1 MYMEKL
7 SVKKPFTVLVAVIII
22 IALGAVS
29 LTHLSM
35 DLLPEMSLPYMIVI
49 APYPG
54 AGPEK
59 VESLVATPLENT
71 LGTVSGVKN
80 VTSQSS
86 DNYAM
91 IQMEFEDGTN
101 LDSAMVKM
109 TSSLNQ
115 LKDTLPAEVGT
126 PTIMQISLDMV
137 ATMYVAVERDGYDI
151 YQLSDFVDDEIIP
164 YISRQEGVAS
174 ISTIGLVDKSVVV
187 SLNQDKIDKLNDK
200 ILTKTDSA
208 LSDAAEK
215 IKEAQE
221 KVDQASE
228 KLNETESGFG
238 KTVSSA
244 IFTKVNAGV
253 QKAGPEIKKNINST
267 IKELQ
272 KLQKQVKNNKPQ
284 TDKSLQDSI
293 DAVNTMKNNTD
304 VLVTRQKKLKSE
316 LEKAKK
322 DLKKSSKRLQN
333 FVDSNTED
341 GATDYKAVMDDI
353 AKSYIRT
360 INNNIDD
367 SSKTLVNELKSNINM
382 GNRRINIYGDAM
394 KQDPSYETF
403 NAIVNDMF
411 NNSLGL
417 QTASERYDSI
427 SKQVKQAQKTNNS
440 SNKTTNQSGY
450 IDYSKTIN
458 GLISALK
465 KTSDNIDTASM
476 SSLIKSTSGLS
487 SNLADVSDFLTKLQK
502 QGVTEET
509 NKQIGNVV
517 TNLNGTQTS
526 VDKLPQMIDGLEG
539 AMAGL
544 TQGQLDAAVG
554 FSTAQIQLTTAKTQ
568 LDAAQ
573 KQYDKAKEAA
583 LKNANADKLISATTL
598 SQLVYA
604 QNFAMPAG
612 YIDDKNDNSWLLKIG
627 EEFGSDKDIA
637 STLIMDNDTIGT
649 IRLQDI
655 SDITVIDNAGDS
667 YTKLDGSDSIILSIF
682 KSSAAGT
689 NDVSKACNKAFKEFE
704 KLYPGTHLVN
714 LMDQGNYINMIVES
728 IFTSIGLGALLAI
741 IILAFFLKDVKPTI
755 VVAISIPLS
764 VLLAIVLMYFT
775 GLDLNM
781 MTLSGLSLG
790 IGMLVDNSVVVMEN
804 IFRLK
809 NSGLSS
815 ARAAVQGAKQMR
827 GAIIA
832 STLTTVC
839 VFLPSVFADGTVRE
853 LLYPLALSI
862 GYCLVASLFIA
873 LTVVPASCSTIMRNA
888 KPKTHPWFDKVQNAY
903 GRSLKWCLT
912 HKAVPLVVA
921 VGLLGVS
928 VFAVI
933 KTGIVYIPDMTTNE
947 ITVDLKTGEEL
958 DREES
963 YKVVDEIMTRMLKI
977 DGIETLGIMDQS
989 TMTSFITTANTGN
1002 DSYGRYNCHIVAP
1015 ENTSE
1020 EKMKEISEALE
1031 KTGEGLDVE
1040 MTVSNSGLG
1049 DMTQLMGS
1057 SGISINIYGKDLEEL
1072 EKHGKELAKIL
1083 ENEEGLTEVKDGST
1097 EGDPTLHLVIDR
1109 DKAMA
1114 KGFTVAQIYG
1124 EVAKRLQKS
1133 VKSTNVTIDGVDM
1146 TVSIEDE
1153 TKPLT
1158 KENLLDMEFTADASL
1173 TAQMSGA
1180 DASQSFDMSSMESM
1194 ASMMNMDGE
1203 SKDEDKTEESEEK
1216 KEEQTVFK
1224 LKEFAR
1230 IEETTSASA
1239 IKHENLSTYITV
1251 SADTLEGYNTNLIS
1265 RKLTPKVDEFGKTLP
1280 DGYSVEIGGE
1290 TTQVNDMLIQM
1301 VEMAALGLLF
1311 IYLIMVAQ
1319 FQSLLSPFIILFTI
1333 PLAFTGGMF
1342 GLMIAGQPL
1351 SLLSMLGFVILMG
1364 TVVNNGIVFVDYAN
1378 QLRIGGLERHDALV
1392 ATGVTRMR
1400 PILMTALTTIL
1411 AMTQMIFGTGM
1422 ASQLGSGM
1430 AVVIAGG
1437 LTYATLMTLYIVP
1450 VIYDIFFKRPPLS
1463 VDVGSDIDEVQDDAA
1478 EFLAKLRGK
1487 TVQA

>member
-1 MYMEKL
+1 
-7 SVKKPFTVLVAVIII
+7 
-22 IALGAVS
+22 
-29 LTHLSM
+29 
-35 DLLPEMSLPYMIVI
+35 
-49 APYPG
+49 
-54 AGPEK
+54 
-59 VESLVATPLENT
+59 
-71 LGTVSGVKN
+71 
-80 VTSQSS
+80 
-86 DNYAM
+86 
-91 IQMEFEDGTN
+91 
-101 LDSAMVKM
+101 
-109 TSSLNQ
+109 
-115 LKDTLPAEVGT
+115 
-126 PTIMQISLDMV
+126 
-137 ATMYVAVERDGYDI
+137 
-151 YQLSDFVDDEIIP
+151 
-164 YISRQEGVAS
+164 
-174 ISTIGLVDKSVVV
+174 
-187 SLNQDKIDKLNDK
+187 
-200 ILTKTDSA
+200 
-208 LSDAAEK
+208 
-215 IKEAQE
+215 
-221 KVDQASE
+221 
-228 KLNETESGFG
+228 
-238 KTVSSA
+238 
-244 IFTKVNAGV
+244 
-253 QKAGPEIKKNINST
+253 
-267 IKELQ
+267 
-272 KLQKQVKNNKPQ
+272 
-284 TDKSLQDSI
+284 
-293 DAVNTMKNNTD
+293 MKNNTD